1 MLTSSIQG
9 ISSAAMS
16 LRSPLG
22 LLADLEP
29 GAPVVGDR
37 YRVVELLGRG
47 TYGVVYSCRDLRLE
61 REVAIKV
68 GPSPSAPEPARR
80 RFLREARMMA
90 EVSDPG
96 TVVVLDYGR
105 LPETGH
111 LYIVMERLRGGSLR
125 ARMDR
130 EGPMS
135 LPDTR
140 DIVGDVLMTLSAFH
154 ARGAVHRDLKPENVH
169 LDHTEAGE
177 LMVKILDLGLAR
189 HEDQRDLITGEGER
203 LGTPL
208 YMAPE
213 LVRNG
218 EVSHRSDLFAVA
230 TMTFEMLTGVTPV
243 TRRADESMLRFM
255 KRTVTEP
262 RRRLRELR
270 PDLPEAVEAA
280 IARSLE
286 LDPARR
292 HPDARALLADLA
304 RATGGESGS
313 RAPRSWRLR

>member
-1 MLTSSIQG
+1 MPLS
-9 ISSAAMS
+9 
-16 LRSPLG
+16 SPLG
-22 LLADLEP
+22 LLSDLSP
-29 GAPVVGDR
+29 GARLVGDR
-37 YRVVELLGRG
+37 YRVVEPLGRG
-47 TYGVVYSCRDLRLE
+47 TYGIVYACSDARLE
-61 REVAIKV
+61 REVAIKI
-68 GPSPSAPEPARR
+68 GPAPSAPEPARR

-105 LPETGH
+105 LPTTGH
-111 LYIVMERLRGGSLR
+111 LYIVMERLRGESLR
-125 ARMDR
+125 DRMDR
-130 EGPMS
+130 EGPMP
-135 LPDTR
+135 LADTR
-140 DIVGDVLMTLSAFH
+140 DIVGDVLMTLAAFH

-189 HEDQRDLITGEGER
+189 HEDQRDLITSEGER

-230 TMTFEMLTGVTPV
+230 TMTFEMLTGETPV
-243 TRRADESMLRFM
+243 ARREDESLLRFM
-255 KRTVTEP
+255 TRSVREP
-262 RRRLRELR
+262 RRRLRALR
-270 PDLPEAVEAA
+270 PDLPEAVEEAL
-280 IARSLE
+280 ARSLD
-286 LDPARR
+286 LDPERR
-292 HPDARALLADLA
+292 HADARALLDDLVA
-304 RATGGESGS
+304 AAGGVAPA